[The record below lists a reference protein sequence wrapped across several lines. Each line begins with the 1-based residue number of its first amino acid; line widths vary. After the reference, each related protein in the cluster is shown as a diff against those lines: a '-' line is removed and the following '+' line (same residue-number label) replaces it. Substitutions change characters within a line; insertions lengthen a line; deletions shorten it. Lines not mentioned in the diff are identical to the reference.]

1 MYTAL
6 LVVMIAAIFAALGF
20 GLRALLKPGGDPAR
34 LVHSLSW
41 RIGLS
46 VALFGLLLLGFATG
60 LLKPH
65 GL

>member
-1 MYTAL
+1 MYSAL
-6 LVVMIAAIFAALGF
+6 LVVVIAAIFAALGF
-20 GLRALLKPGGDPAR
+20 GLRALLKPGGDPER
-34 LVHSLSW
+34 LVRSLSW

-46 VALFGLLLLGFATG
+46 VALFGLLLIGFATG